1 MTNMIFLLSNYVTHR
16 KRSTSVKHME
26 GADTVHA
33 IQELFAHQ
41 SVSDTFCFA
50 HYVQDCPCQSAAL
63 SNLYF
68 KALFL
73 VIFRLNT
80 LTCIK
85 RLEDSLYHTLMST
98 SNQCLQ

>member
-50 HYVQDCPCQSAAL
+50 HYVQDCSVPKRC
-63 SNLYF
+63 F
-68 KALFL
+68 KQPLF
-73 VIFRLNT
+73 
-80 LTCIK
+80 
-85 RLEDSLYHTLMST
+85 
-98 SNQCLQ
+98 